1 MPTTFTPQ
9 KTDAFKYDLK
19 FTKSAEEI
27 KSIYLSVYN
36 RIVLMEY
43 DLIYVSFFFLY
54 YRLDFD
60 PKPDWL
66 ILCWSVYFLQGVSAE
81 GNDE

>member
-1 MPTTFTPQ
+1 MPTTFTPK

-19 FTKSAEEI
+19 STKSAEEI

-36 RIVLMEY
+36 SIVLMEY
-43 DLIYVSFFFLY
+43 DLIYVRFFLY

>member
-1 MPTTFTPQ
+1 MPTTFPPK

-19 FTKSAEEI
+19 STKSAEEI

-36 RIVLMEY
+36 SIVLMEY
-43 DLIYVSFFFLY
+43 DLIYVILFLY

>member
-1 MPTTFTPQ
+1 MPTTFTPK

-19 FTKSAEEI
+19 STKSAEEI

-36 RIVLMEY
+36 SIVLMEY
-43 DLIYVSFFFLY
+43 DLIYVSFFLN

-66 ILCWSVYFLQGVSAE
+66 ILCWSVYFLQGVSTE

>member
-1 MPTTFTPQ
+1 
-9 KTDAFKYDLK
+9 
-19 FTKSAEEI
+19 
-27 KSIYLSVYN
+27 
-36 RIVLMEY
+36 MEY
-43 DLIYVSFFFLY
+43 DLIYVIFFLY

>member
-1 MPTTFTPQ
+1 MSDVALYMNETVYKRVLFLKCQQRLHPN

-36 RIVLMEY
+36 SIVLMEY
-43 DLIYVSFFFLY
+43 DLIYMGIFNII
-54 YRLDFD
+54 D
-60 PKPDWL
+60 
-66 ILCWSVYFLQGVSAE
+66 
-81 GNDE
+81 

>member
-1 MPTTFTPQ
+1 M
-9 KTDAFKYDLK
+9 FKQQR
-19 FTKSAEEI
+19 EEKPSQFI
-27 KSIYLSVYN
+27 
-36 RIVLMEY
+36 MEY
-43 DLIYVSFFFLY
+43 DLIYVRFFLY
-54 YRLDFD
+54 YRLAFD

>member
-1 MPTTFTPQ
+1 MPTPFTPQ

-19 FTKSAEEI
+19 CTKSAEEI

-36 RIVLMEY
+36 SIVLMEY
-43 DLIYVSFFFLY
+43 DLIYVSFFLY